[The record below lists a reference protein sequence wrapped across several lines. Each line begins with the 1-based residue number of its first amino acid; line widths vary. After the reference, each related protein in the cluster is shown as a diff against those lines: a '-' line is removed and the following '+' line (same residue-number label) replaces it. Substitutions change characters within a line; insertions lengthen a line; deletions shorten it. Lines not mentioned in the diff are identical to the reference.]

1 MRYYDRKI
9 NYYET
14 DQMGIVHHSNYIRYF
29 EEARCSF
36 MEQTGYTYAR
46 LEEEAIVSPTLAV
59 SCKYIH
65 SVKYGD
71 TIRIAVR
78 MVKLSRLKC
87 AFEYEI
93 TDAETGEIRARGTS
107 EHGFISREGRPVI
120 LPREKPEFYA
130 ICQAEY
136 ESDKG
141 TEDEQDRM

>member
-1 MRYYDRKI
+1 MRYYDRVI

-36 MEQTGYTYAR
+36 MEQSGYPYAR
-46 LEEEAIVSPTLAV
+46 LEEEEIMSPTLAV

-65 SVKYGD
+65 AVKYGD

-87 AFEYEI
+87 AFTYEI
-93 TDAETGEIRARGTS
+93 TDAKTGELRARGTS
-107 EHGFISREGRPVI
+107 EHGFLTKEGKPAVLPKDRPD
-120 LPREKPEFYA
+120 FYA
-130 ICQAEY
+130 TCQAEY
-136 ESDKG
+136 EP
-141 TEDEQDRM
+141 EEE